1 MVVVAQEKWKQ
12 VKILLSSQWAK
23 RIRGIIVDK
32 GQWQAS
38 HANIGDY
45 RIIEQEEGHLDTQPH
60 DPELNI
66 NPN

>member
-12 VKILLSSQWAK
+12 VKILLTSQWAK
-23 RIRGIIVDK
+23 RTRGIIADK
-32 GQWQAS
+32 GQWQVS

-45 RIIEQEEGHLDTQPH
+45 RITEKEEGHLDTQPH
-60 DPELNI
+60 DSEMNI